1 MKTKFFILIILL
13 LTIASFAQSQTKL
26 PNAIQ
31 QKQVSENAIYQ
42 LFPTPNIWTF
52 IKLDTR
58 NGKMWQVH
66 FTVNTDG
73 FEGQVVLN
81 SIPLVTEGDEIEGRF
96 TLLKTE
102 NTYNL
107 LLLDQIDG
115 RVWQAQWNSE
125 VEKRFI
131 SRIY

>member
-1 MKTKFFILIILL
+1 
-13 LTIASFAQSQTKL
+13 
-26 PNAIQ
+26 
-31 QKQVSENAIYQ
+31 
-42 LFPTPNIWTF
+42 
-52 IKLDTR
+52 
-58 NGKMWQVH
+58 MWQVH

-73 FEGQVVLN
+73 FEGQVALN
-81 SIPLVTEGDEIEGRF
+81 SIPLVTEDDETEGRF